1 MSDELLG
8 LSFAIIIITF
18 IVINFIIFVNKNIT
32 TFGKITSVVLIIIS
46 SILNAYI
53 VSDYQRIRN
62 NQYEHTEELIIA
74 QRHLLNIS
82 DYVFTLEK
90 EVNNNNVFN
99 NWCDNEVLQRIK
111 KKTADSVNTLNQ
123 DYDNFLNNK

>member
-1 MSDELLG
+1 MSDEILG

-18 IVINFIIFVNKNIT
+18 IVINFIIFINKNIT

-62 NQYEHTEELIIA
+62 NQYKHTKELIIA

-111 KKTADSVNTLNQ
+111 ETADSVNTLNQ

>member
-1 MSDELLG
+1 MSDEVLG

-18 IVINFIIFVNKNIT
+18 IIINFIIFVNKNIT

-53 VSDYQRIRN
+53 VSDYQRIKN
-62 NQYEHTEELIIA
+62 NQYKHTKELIIA

-111 KKTADSVNTLNQ
+111 ETADSVNTLNK

>member
-1 MSDELLG
+1 MSDEVLG

-18 IVINFIIFVNKNIT
+18 IVINFIIFVSKNIT
-32 TFGKITSVVLIIIS
+32 TFCKITSVVLIIIS

-53 VSDYQRIRN
+53 ISDYQRIRN
-62 NQYEHTEELIIA
+62 DQYKHTKELIIA

-111 KKTADSVNTLNQ
+111 ETADSVNTLNQ

>member
-1 MSDELLG
+1 MSDEILG

-62 NQYEHTEELIIA
+62 DQYKHTKELIIA

-82 DYVFTLEK
+82 NYVFTLEK

-111 KKTADSVNTLNQ
+111 ETADSVNTLNQ

>member
-1 MSDELLG
+1 MSDEVLG

-18 IVINFIIFVNKNIT
+18 IVINFIIFISKNIT
-32 TFGKITSVVLIIIS
+32 TFCKITSVVLIIIS

-53 VSDYQRIRN
+53 IFDYQRIRN
-62 NQYEHTEELIIA
+62 DQYKYTKELIIA

-90 EVNNNNVFN
+90 EVNNNNIFN

-111 KKTADSVNTLNQ
+111 ETADSVNTLNQ

>member
-1 MSDELLG
+1 MSDEILG

-62 NQYEHTEELIIA
+62 DQYKHTKELIIA

-111 KKTADSVNTLNQ
+111 ETVDSVNTLNQ

>member
-1 MSDELLG
+1 MSDEILG

-18 IVINFIIFVNKNIT
+18 IVINFIIFVSKNIT
-32 TFGKITSVVLIIIS
+32 TFCKITSVVLIIIS

-62 NQYEHTEELIIA
+62 NQYKHTKELIIA

-111 KKTADSVNTLNQ
+111 KTADSVNTLNQ

>member
-1 MSDELLG
+1 MSDEILG

-62 NQYEHTEELIIA
+62 DQYKHTKELIIA

-111 KKTADSVNTLNQ
+111 KTADSVNTLNQ

>member
-1 MSDELLG
+1 MSDEILG

-18 IVINFIIFVNKNIT
+18 IVINFIIFISKNIT

-62 NQYEHTEELIIA
+62 NQYKHTKELIIA

-82 DYVFTLEK
+82 DYVFKLEK

-111 KKTADSVNTLNQ
+111 ETADSVNTLNK

>member
-1 MSDELLG
+1 MSDEILG

-62 NQYEHTEELIIA
+62 NQYKHTKELIIA

-111 KKTADSVNTLNQ
+111 KTADSVNTLNQ

>member
-1 MSDELLG
+1 MSDEILG

-62 NQYEHTEELIIA
+62 DQYKHTKELIIA

-111 KKTADSVNTLNQ
+111 ETADSVNILNK

>member
-1 MSDELLG
+1 MNDEILG

-62 NQYEHTEELIIA
+62 DQYKHTKELIIA

-99 NWCDNEVLQRIK
+99 NWCDNEVLHRIK
-111 KKTADSVNTLNQ
+111 ETADSVNTLNQ

>member
-1 MSDELLG
+1 MSDEILG
-8 LSFAIIIITF
+8 LSLSIIIITF
-18 IVINFIIFVNKNIT
+18 IILNIVIIINKDIT
-32 TFGKITSVVLIIIS
+32 KCGKIISTTLIVIS
-46 SILNAYI
+46 TI
-53 VSDYQRIRN
+53 VSYYLVFDYQKIRD
-62 NQYEHTEELIIA
+62 NQYKYTKELIIA

-99 NWCDNEVLQRIK
+99 NWCDNEVLQCIK
-111 KKTADSVNTLNQ
+111 ETADSVNTLNQ